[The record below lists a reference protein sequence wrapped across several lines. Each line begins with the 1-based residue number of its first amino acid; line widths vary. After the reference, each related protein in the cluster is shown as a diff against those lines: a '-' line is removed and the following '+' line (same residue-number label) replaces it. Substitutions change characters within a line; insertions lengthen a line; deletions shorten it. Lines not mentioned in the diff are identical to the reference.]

1 MYSSWVQ
8 QVQQCTYNNVCLH
21 QNCHHNHHFHRTLE
35 SYSSNEMSLHIA
47 TGLVDMSQALEVVGK
62 KAKLAIFKQ
71 QGGKKQKIQR
81 QVRGVWY
88 TQPSLDMHTISKIFR
103 NILN

>member
-1 MYSSWVQ
+1 
-8 QVQQCTYNNVCLH
+8 
-21 QNCHHNHHFHRTLE
+21 
-35 SYSSNEMSLHIA
+35 
-47 TGLVDMSQALEVVGK
+47 MSQALEVVGK

-88 TQPSLDMHTISKIFR
+88 TRPSLDMHTISKIFR